1 MVIQFTLQDLM
12 LFLVSVLGIV
22 AIVAGILLLPIL
34 WNIKKVVG
42 ILRPLVETNQEFI
55 KKTIRTMPGI
65 FENVGQIS
73 SNVRE
78 TTDKLKVSAPAI
90 LQEVEY
96 VTNAAKGSLELAGV
110 MMENMGAAINETVAT
125 SKKNTPAFM
134 SYLHILEEVLQI
146 IHRTFS
152 PSK

>member
-12 LFLVSVLGIV
+12 LFLVCALGI
-22 AIVAGILLLPIL
+22 AAGILLLPIL

-55 KKTIRTMPGI
+55 EKTIRTMPGI

-78 TTDKLKVSAPAI
+78 TTDKLKVSVPVI
-90 LQEVEY
+90 LQEVEC
-96 VTNAAKGSLELAGV
+96 VTNAAKGSIELAGV
-110 MMENMGAAINETVAT
+110 VMENMGSGINDTIAAY
-125 SKKNTPAFM
+125 KKDTYGFM
-134 SYLHILEEVLQI
+134 AYLHIFEELLQI
-146 IHRTFS
+146 IYRTFS
-152 PSK
+152 SSK